1 MKLKTINIS
10 RICRIVEI
18 FCILMVLAVSLNDMT
33 LESFSEKKSYLLTIG
48 FFFLTVS
55 YIAHFVAVQKSSKP
69 DSLRYGLWIMV
80 GICNIILSIILKDSD
95 QLLPV
100 LFYVYITPLL
110 VTRIVLTFKHL
121 RLKHILLNL
130 FCIGFLAELIAIMM
144 KLSFADD
151 QPESN
156 VAMLWMIGVVVSI
169 HMLLRVVFLSFH
181 RIRLDILY
189 KIASRSMALE
199 ILSGLLILIIAFSFV
214 LRTIEPQ
221 MRSLSDALWYCFALV
236 TTIGFGDITVTTV
249 VGRILSVILGIYG
262 IVVVALITSII
273 VNFYTELKNE
283 REKALQASA
292 NKPTEPEEK
301 Q

>member
-100 LFYVYITPLL
+100 LFYVYITPL
-110 VTRIVLTFKHL
+110 

-156 VAMLWMIGVVVSI
+156 VARLWMIGVVMSI

-221 MRSLSDALWYCFALV
+221 MRSLSDSLGDSWHLWYRCSGVDYVHYRQLLHRTEERTRKSPA
-236 TTIGFGDITVTTV
+236 
-249 VGRILSVILGIYG
+249 GI
-262 IVVVALITSII
+262 
-273 VNFYTELKNE
+273 
-283 REKALQASA
+283 RQ
-292 NKPTEPEEK
+292 
-301 Q
+301 